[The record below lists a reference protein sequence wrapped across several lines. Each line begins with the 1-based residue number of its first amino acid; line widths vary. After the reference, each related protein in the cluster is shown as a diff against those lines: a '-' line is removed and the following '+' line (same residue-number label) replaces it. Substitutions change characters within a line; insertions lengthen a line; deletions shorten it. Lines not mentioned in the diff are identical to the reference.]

1 MALNSIILYSNNN
14 IKEIEENKSIPPPR
28 ISFSGLNK
36 TISYIFY
43 KKNKNIFYY
52 KYNLNID
59 NIKKS
64 KAKSFY
70 SYFSTYKFYD
80 NFFNDNLITKNEE
93 SRNKKN
99 NINIKKNNASKIKKN
114 NLNDSSEDKININK
128 ILNKR
133 INNKRIFKKIKNN

>member
-59 NIKKS
+59 NIKKV
-64 KAKSFY
+64 KLNHFIHILVHI
-70 SYFSTYKFYD
+70 
-80 NFFNDNLITKNEE
+80 NFMI
-93 SRNKKN
+93 
-99 NINIKKNNASKIKKN
+99 
-114 NLNDSSEDKININK
+114 
-128 ILNKR
+128 
-133 INNKRIFKKIKNN
+133 IFLMTI